1 MTQSKAVGVEPGRLD
16 SGIGLMMEL
25 RFVNRL
31 EELHKGQEE
40 SPCDF
45 EGHQVQRWG
54 Y

>member
-16 SGIGLMMEL
+16 SGTGLMMEL

-31 EELHKGQEE
+31 EELHKARGQEE

-45 EGHQVQRWG
+45 EGHQVQ
-54 Y
+54 